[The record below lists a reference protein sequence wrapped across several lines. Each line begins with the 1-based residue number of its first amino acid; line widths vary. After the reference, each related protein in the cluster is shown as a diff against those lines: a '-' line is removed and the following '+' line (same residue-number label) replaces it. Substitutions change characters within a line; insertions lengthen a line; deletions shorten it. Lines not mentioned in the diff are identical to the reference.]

1 MKNYY
6 LELLQLESGA
16 TKADIKKAYRRLSKK
31 YHPDINNSEDAKEKF
46 IAINEA
52 YNFLNQVGPTPHRE
66 TISYDYDPLAEEY
79 RRKREQ
85 AREKA
90 RQKAEVEARLKQKM
104 YQRLIA
110 FFNVSSAF
118 ILIINLIIMID
129 YFLPPK
135 QIFVSPQE
143 LNEASARARNA
154 GSGRGYHALKFDDF
168 QIKLPEE
175 AYYVKTRKLSSNIY
189 YTPIF
194 HTPLYLIP
202 KTEGTRIYKQQLSL
216 YATFG
221 PAILM
226 IILSGA
232 LYFFVLRDPDPK
244 VYLAMFMITLA
255 LIQLYINSKYS

>member
-31 YHPDINNSEDAKEKF
+31 YHPDINSSEDAKEKF

-52 YNFLNQVGPTPHRE
+52 YNFLNQVGPAPHRE
-66 TISYDYDPLAEEY
+66 TISYDYDPLTEEY
-79 RRKREQ
+79 RRRREQ

-110 FFNVSSAF
+110 IFNVSSAF
-118 ILIINLIIMID
+118 ILIINLIIVLD
-129 YFLPPK
+129 YLLPPK
-135 QIFVSPQE
+135 HIALAPSD
-143 LNEASARARNA
+143 LIEASARAREA
-154 GSGRGYHALKFDDF
+154 GSVHGYYTLRFDDF

-175 AYYVKTRKLSSNIY
+175 AYAIKIKQLKSTVY
-189 YTPIF
+189 YTPIL
-194 HTPLYLIP
+194 HTPLYLIANNQ
-202 KTEGTRIYKQQLSL
+202 GTRIYKQPISL

-226 IILSGA
+226 ILISGA
-232 LYFFVLRDPDPK
+232 LYFFILRAPDPK
-244 VYLAMFMITLA
+244 IHLALFMIVLA
-255 LIQLYINSKYS
+255 LIQLFINSRYS